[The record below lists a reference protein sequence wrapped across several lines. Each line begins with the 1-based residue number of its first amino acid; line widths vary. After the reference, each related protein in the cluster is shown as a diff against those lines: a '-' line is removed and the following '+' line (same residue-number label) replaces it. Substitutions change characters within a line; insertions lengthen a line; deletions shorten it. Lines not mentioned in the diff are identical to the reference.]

1 MRSPGGEAKGILGH
15 KILDREWGR
24 VQVLEWVWGGGG
36 GAWDESIKAMES
48 L

>member
-24 VQVLEWVWGGGG
+24 VQVLEWVWGVEVGLG
-36 GAWDESIKAMES
+36 MTV
-48 L
+48 